1 MYNEIYLL
9 HCVSLI
15 IFKSIYFWIHYY
27 FIITYSN
34 NLFFF
39 LNLVFLL
46 TKLILFEIFI
56 VTGCW
61 VTCTSCRDN
70 FRKTSSKDVQLYIV
84 KRVLGD
90 SSANNRPVLIK
101 PICQRKIKKKSIRNQ
116 ITLHNKQLHNLNKI
130 FISQIFS
137 LQFPRITLSD
147 LSLFFSS
154 KCVTHSYWK
163 EIYVAQF

>member
-56 VTGCW
+56 VTGC
-61 VTCTSCRDN
+61 
-70 FRKTSSKDVQLYIV
+70 
-84 KRVLGD
+84 
-90 SSANNRPVLIK
+90 
-101 PICQRKIKKKSIRNQ
+101 
-116 ITLHNKQLHNLNKI
+116 
-130 FISQIFS
+130 
-137 LQFPRITLSD
+137 
-147 LSLFFSS
+147 
-154 KCVTHSYWK
+154 
-163 EIYVAQF
+163 